1 MEALAEKGEALI
13 SAQLG
18 QFSGVLLNFLQSLSL
33 ISLALIAITLYS
45 RYQNTRLVLMIMANI
60 PLALVGG
67 VLSLWARGMPF
78 SISAGVGFIALFNV
92 LGFQIVPPKQIAG
105 VNIPSV
111 PGAESF
117 SVQSVPTEDPAT
129 AGGYTIKSPWSK
141 EKPE

>member
-1 MEALAEKGEALI
+1 MGLDLDLATVAGMAGLGGSAIAALGAAFFFRGLI
-13 SAQLG
+13 TRVLAQI
-18 QFSGVLLNFLQSLSL
+18 VVTTILS
-33 ISLALIAITLYS
+33 
-45 RYQNTRLVLMIMANI
+45 
-60 PLALVGG
+60 
-67 VLSLWARGMPF
+67 F
-78 SISAGVGFIALFNV
+78 VGFIALFNV